1 MRITKNQIAGAL
13 LGLSFVAACRG
24 SSNNNDMPDAAVTI
38 DSGPTQIHIQDVQ
51 SDRVKEGDPVE
62 LHGVIVTAVDK
73 FGAKTGDVWLQE
85 PGGGAFS
92 GVHVFGA
99 PTAQIANLM
108 PGDIVTLTGA
118 IKTEFV
124 LKDAS
129 GNPTD
134 KSGRTTT
141 ELQAPKG
148 STLTLTKTSSGTPPD
163 PYVLDA
169 TALDAMPQAAR
180 DAEFE
185 KWEGVLITVK
195 NVRTRSYPIG
205 FGSKPFPD
213 DAYKANATENL
224 VVESTMSK
232 FTGVDGLSCFASIT
246 GVEDYFFDWLLL
258 PRSAAD
264 VTTGTGCAVVPVTD
278 STITALQA
286 TTPTGAIKVTDVYV
300 TGRSFSNTSFW
311 ASTSPIAAPNEG
323 VYVFQSSSTLTL
335 DPAIVP
341 GAKVTITGTV
351 SEFNDDTA
359 GGALTELAP
368 LRVTVSADAPVALTP
383 VAGKTVTD
391 LLVPATAPTYESVL
405 VTLGDVAITAI
416 GTSANGFLAT
426 GKQAGTM
433 FSIGTDIK
441 QLVAGDV
448 ACYKTVTGFWTNL
461 EIAGTPPKPNVY
473 GFIVR
478 DLGTKDGTCL

>member
-1 MRITKNQIAGAL
+1 MRITKTKIAGAL
-13 LGLSFVAACRG
+13 LGLAFVAACRG
-24 SSNNNDMPDAAVTI
+24 SSNDTPDAPVNTI

-73 FGAKTGDVWLQE
+73 FGAKTGDLWLQD
-85 PGGGAFS
+85 PAGGAFS

-99 PTAQIANLM
+99 PTAQIAGLM
-108 PGDIVTLTGA
+108 PGDVVTLTGA

-124 LKDAS
+124 LKDTS

-148 STLTLTKTSSGTPPD
+148 STLTITRTSSGAVPA

-180 DAEFE
+180 DAEYE

-195 NVRTRSYPIG
+195 NVRTRSYPVG

-213 DAYKANATENL
+213 DAYKVNATDNL
-224 VVESTMSK
+224 LIESTMSK
-232 FTGVDGLSCFASIT
+232 FTGVDGLVCFASIT

-258 PRSAAD
+258 PRSADD
-264 VTTGTGCAVVPVTD
+264 VTVGTGCAAVPVTD
-278 STITALQA
+278 STITALQG

-311 ASTSPIAAPNEG
+311 ASTSPSAAPNEG

-341 GAKVTITGTV
+341 GAKVTVTGTV

-359 GGALTELAP
+359 GGTLTELTP
-368 LRVTVSADAPVALTP
+368 LRVVVSADAPVTLTP
-383 VAGKTVTD
+383 ITGKTVAD

-405 VTLGDVAITAI
+405 VTLDNVAITAI
-416 GTSANGFLAT
+416 GTSANGFLGAPSRPARCSASARTSSSSWRAT
-426 GKQAGTM
+426 SLAT
-433 FSIGTDIK
+433 
-441 QLVAGDV
+441 
-448 ACYKTVTGFWTNL
+448 
-461 EIAGTPPKPNVY
+461 
-473 GFIVR
+473 R
-478 DLGTKDGTCL
+478 R